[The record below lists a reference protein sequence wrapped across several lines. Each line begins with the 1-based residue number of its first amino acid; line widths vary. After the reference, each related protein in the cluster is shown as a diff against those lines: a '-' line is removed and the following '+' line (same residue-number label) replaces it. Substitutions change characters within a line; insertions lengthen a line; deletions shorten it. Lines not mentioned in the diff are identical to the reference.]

1 MQIILS
7 ESSCIL
13 YDASW
18 ENFFEYQDILF
29 LVSISFILITI
40 LMIVF

>member
-13 YDASW
+13 YDTSW